1 MVRIFNFLEIIKVYL
16 SVMHEVEYL
25 VGLLVIIQVEQVLII
40 GLKMKQ
46 LAHAKIV
53 LLGFHLLNEGIIAG
67 IDR

>member
-1 MVRIFNFLEIIKVYL
+1 
-16 SVMHEVEYL
+16 MHEVEYL

-53 LLGFHLLNEGIIAG
+53 LLDFHLLNEGIIAG